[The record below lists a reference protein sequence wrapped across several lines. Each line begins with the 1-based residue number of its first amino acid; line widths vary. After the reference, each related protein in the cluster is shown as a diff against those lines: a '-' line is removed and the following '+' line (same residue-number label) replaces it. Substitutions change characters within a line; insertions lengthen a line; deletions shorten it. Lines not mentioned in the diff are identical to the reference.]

1 MAAAAAVAQ
10 FSFFD
15 FFRHFQISSFHLLMY
30 SSTVLVLLNRSI
42 SFFSPSFIGK
52 KSEPTGLLNFSF
64 LFMSRFH
71 KSLWNCVWSKANHP
85 FRKPKRDQIRRA
97 AATFQRPAL
106 TSRRVIGVRGL
117 RSSSCCTD
125 VKTVGPG
132 YEHRLKGQVHAC

>member
-10 FSFFD
+10 FSFFL
-15 FFRHFQISSFHLLMY
+15 FSAFQISSFHLLMY

-42 SFFSPSFIGK
+42 SLLSLEKNRANRFVKFSS
-52 KSEPTGLLNFSF
+52 